1 MKAKFFTLIELLVVI
16 AIIALLASMLLPAL
30 NQARAKARNI
40 ECGNNLKQHGNAIQM
55 YGLDNNDF
63 FSYVMN
69 QSGGGWRLLLPYLG
83 LQQSKLDTTYSHSP
97 EIIHRPIIC
106 PSAKYTHVYYPQVVS
121 AYGFNNFGANFGY
134 LSASLNR
141 PPKKI
146 GAIRNASRVMAI
158 ADGRLNPL
166 TRSGGII
173 WNGDTPANANASNGN
188 IDLLEV
194 VELRHSGFQNFLFSD
209 MHFAPLKTYGLSI
222 YSDDGK
228 LLRTG
233 EI

>member
-1 MKAKFFTLIELLVVI
+1 MRKSSFTLIELLVVI
-16 AIIALLASMLLPAL
+16 AIIAILASMLLPAL

-40 ECGNNLKQHGNAIQM
+40 ECGNNLKQHGNAVQM
-55 YGLDNNDF
+55 YGLDNNDY

-69 QSGGGWRLLLPYLG
+69 QLGGGWRLLLPYLG
-83 LQQSKLDTTYSHSP
+83 IPGSKLDTTYSHSP

-121 AYGFNNFGANFGY
+121 AYSFNNFGANFGY
-134 LSASLNR
+134 FSATLDR
-141 PPKKI
+141 PPRKI
-146 GAIRNASRVMAI
+146 GSLRNASRVMAI

-166 TRSGGII
+166 TRSGGIL
-173 WNGDTPANANASNGN
+173 WNGDTASNANASKTNV
-188 IDLLEV
+188 DLLEV

-228 LLRTG
+228 LLMTG
-233 EI
+233 EL